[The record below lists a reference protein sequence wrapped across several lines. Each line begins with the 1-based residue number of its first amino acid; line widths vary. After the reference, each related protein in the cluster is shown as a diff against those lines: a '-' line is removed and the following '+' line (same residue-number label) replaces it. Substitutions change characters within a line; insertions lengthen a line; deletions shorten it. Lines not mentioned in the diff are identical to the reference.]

1 MTAILLTAMTFVS
14 TGVGGLVAVRFR
26 DRLHLLL
33 GFSAGAVLGVV
44 FFDLLPEVFAQ
55 QPPDEVMLGAAAG
68 FLAFFVL
75 ERVTRLH
82 GAREHEHASG
92 AHEPEVGLAGAIGLT
107 IHSFLDGVAIGIGFQ
122 ASPVVGVVIAVAVI
136 AHDFSDGLNT
146 VTVMLAHGNPVRRS
160 LALLL
165 ADMTTP
171 ILGAASTLLFQL
183 PASVL
188 PWLLSFFCG
197 FFLYIGAS
205 DLLPEARE
213 HDSPMVVVMT
223 ALGLILLFGV
233 TRLLPG

>member
-1 MTAILLTAMTFVS
+1 MVAAITFFS
-14 TGVGGLVAVRFR
+14 TGLGGLVAVRFR

-44 FFDLLPEVFAQ
+44 FFDLVPEIFAQ
-55 QPPDEVMLGAAAG
+55 RPPGTVMLGAAAG

-92 AHEPEVGLAGAIGLT
+92 AHEAEVGMAGAIGLS
-107 IHSFLDGVAIGIGFQ
+107 IHSFLDGVAIGVGFQ
-122 ASPVVGVVIAVAVI
+122 ASPLVGGVIAVAVI

-165 ADMTTP
+165 VDMTTP
-171 ILGAASTLLFQL
+171 LLGAASTLLFHL

-223 ALGLILLFGV
+223 AAGMCLVFAV
-233 TRLLPG
+233 TRLLPS

>member
-1 MTAILLTAMTFVS
+1 MTAVLLSAVTFFS

-44 FFDLLPEVFAQ
+44 FFDLLPAIFGQ
-55 QPPDEVMLGAAAG
+55 GPPNTVMLAGAAG
-68 FLAFFVL
+68 FLAFFFL
-75 ERVTRLH
+75 ERLTRLH
-82 GAREHEHASG
+82 AGREHEHAHG
-92 AHEPEVGLAGAIGLT
+92 AHEAEVGLAGAIGLS

-122 ASPVVGVVIAVAVI
+122 ASAALGGAIAFAVI

-160 LALLL
+160 VLLL
-165 ADMTTP
+165 VIDMTTP
-171 ILGAASTLLFQL
+171 ILGALSTLLFQL
-183 PASVL
+183 PADVL
-188 PWLLSFFCG
+188 PWMLAFFAG

-213 HDSPMVVVMT
+213 HDSPIVAVMT
-223 ALGLILLFGV
+223 VLGMVLIFLI
-233 TRLLPG
+233 TRLLPI